1 MLHFILRHQSCYDNS
16 TFLHSDLQ
24 AGTPYVD
31 LSKNSTMPDIPL
43 GYYAVY
49 SLLLKVPPG
58 DRTDLE
64 ITATVD
70 KPGLDVCSIRV
81 ATAGADLPCVTE
93 NFATK
98 TYAPQSA
105 TIDLDIV
112 TNFGKT
118 KG

>member
-1 MLHFILRHQSCYDNS
+1 M
-16 TFLHSDLQ
+16 
-24 AGTPYVD
+24 A
-31 LSKNSTMPDIPL
+31 DIPL

-81 ATAGADLPCVTE
+81 ASVGANLPCVTDDL
-93 NFATK
+93 APK
-98 TYAPQSA
+98 TYVPQSA
-105 TIDLDIV
+105 TLDLDIV
-112 TNFGKT
+112 TNFGKSKRIFNLT
-118 KG
+118 HVI